1 VMCCSDHRQVLVS
14 EFLFWPRRTPCCL
27 VLDIPIRM
35 ICYWTP
41 MRDFWSYY
49 PWLSVVNIYFDPYL
63 RFSFKDVLAIL
74 IDLPKHLI
82 KGNGGSKHFFWCLC
96 SFV

>member
-63 RFSFKDVLAIL
+63 VWISKPIVWNLYASWRLKKSSVEWKIK
-74 IDLPKHLI
+74 IKHTWH
-82 KGNGGSKHFFWCLC
+82 S
-96 SFV
+96 S